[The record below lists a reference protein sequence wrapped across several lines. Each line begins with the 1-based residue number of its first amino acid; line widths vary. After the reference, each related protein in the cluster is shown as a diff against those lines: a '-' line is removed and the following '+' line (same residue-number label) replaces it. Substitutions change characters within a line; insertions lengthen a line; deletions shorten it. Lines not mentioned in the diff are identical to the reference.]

1 MLMVESDL
9 LQPLKVKNRSNS
21 LFRAAILPIFSFIL
35 SQLHKVCQ
43 LPQESA
49 A

>member
-1 MLMVESDL
+1 MVESDL
-9 LQPLKVKNRSNS
+9 LRPLKVKNTSNS
-21 LFRAAILPIFSFIL
+21 LLRTAVSPIFSFIL

>member
-1 MLMVESDL
+1 MVESDL
-9 LQPLKVKNRSNS
+9 LRPLKVKNRSKS
-21 LFRAAILPIFSFIL
+21 LLRTAIFPVFSFIL